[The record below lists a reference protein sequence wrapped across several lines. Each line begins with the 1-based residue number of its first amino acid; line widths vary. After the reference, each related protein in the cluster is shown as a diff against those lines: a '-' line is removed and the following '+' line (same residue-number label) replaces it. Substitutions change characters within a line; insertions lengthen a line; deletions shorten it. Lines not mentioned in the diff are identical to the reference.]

1 MSTQTGVWYDDAD
14 GDTPDGTAEV
24 IRIAGCPGGGKTT
37 WLMNKVREHARE
49 GMEPYDM
56 YYLTFTNSGRSEVAD
71 RLVTTFDGGDEDEI
85 SDRAKTFHG
94 LACSVCCKAGI
105 IENTREQ
112 IALPGSEVHEEF
124 CARYGL
130 AYEAD
135 EDDPLI
141 AKREGTETTN
151 AGNQLF
157 GLAEWLRYTQNPPE
171 ACAQSPENIQLPAP
185 YPRTVE
191 LLKAWERFKREEY
204 ELPQYEHAD
213 YVNEAIECGLAPNV
227 DVLFIDEFQDLC
239 PQEYLLYLTWQQ
251 SGEIETIYI
260 AGDANQSIFGFRAGT
275 PRYFTGTTADSTIG
289 RMKSYRC
296 PSAIVNVA
304 RGILEAHPNTDPNG
318 FTAAKQEGTAE
329 RVRLSY
335 GPDLVES
342 VRGDIDA
349 HDENEDGNTI
359 FVLTRTNKQAR
370 SVASTFDAEGVP
382 YAFLG
387 REDEDQPWGDD
398 LSLAYRALEVVANG
412 QKLQYKPE
420 EIRWALE
427 DNLTEAAAEKS
438 INEINDMSVPALLR
452 EMDLHYHERKRLEGA
467 LKAGAWTQPAKVK
480 VGTMHAAKGLEAPC
494 VYLFDSMTH
503 SLYQKYVESETAAEE
518 HRLYYVGA
526 TRASETLRVVTDH
539 EGMGTEVFPPFADG
553 LPGGESR

>member
-1 MSTQTGVWYDDAD
+1 MSTETRAWYDDTD
-14 GDTPDGTAEV
+14 GETPDGTAEV
-24 IRIAGCPGGGKTT
+24 NRTVGCPGGGKSTR
-37 WLMNKVREHARE
+37 LINKVREHARE

-71 RLVTTFDGGDEDEI
+71 RLVTAFDGGDEDEI
-85 SDRAKTFHG
+85 KDRAKTFHG
-94 LACSVCCKAGI
+94 LACSVCCAAGI
-105 IENTREQ
+105 IENTNEQ
-112 IALPGSEVHEEF
+112 VALPGSEVHEEF

-130 AYEAD
+130 SYDAD

-141 AKREGTETTN
+141 AKREGTETTH

-213 YVNEAIECGLAPNV
+213 YVDEAIECGLASDL

-251 SGEIETIYI
+251 SGEIEMIYI
-260 AGDANQSIFGFRAGT
+260 AGDPNQSIYGFRAGT
-275 PRYFTGTTADSTIG
+275 PRYFIGTTVDETVT

-296 PSAIVNVA
+296 PSNIVDVA
-304 RGILEAHPNTDPNG
+304 AGVLEAHPDTDPNG
-318 FTAAKQEGTAE
+318 FTAAKQGGTAE
-329 RVRLSY
+329 RVRLPY
-335 GPDLVES
+335 GPDLAGS
-342 VRGDIDA
+342 IRGDLDA
-349 HDENEDGNTI
+349 HNENEDGNTV

-370 SVASTFDAEGVP
+370 SVASTFDGEGVP

-387 REDEDQPWGDD
+387 REDDKQPWGDG
-398 LSLAYRALEVVANG
+398 LSLAYRALETVANG
-412 QKLQYKPE
+412 QKLQHKPS
-420 EIRWALE
+420 EIRGALK
-427 DNLTEAAAEKS
+427 DRLTETATEKS
-438 INEINDMSVPALLR
+438 VDEINDMQVAALLR
-452 EMDLHYHERKRLEGA
+452 EMDLHYPEHKRFESA

-480 VGTMHAAKGLEAPC
+480 VGTMHGAKGLEAPC

-503 SLYQKYVESETAAEE
+503 SLYQKYVESENAAEE

-526 TRASETLRVVTDH
+526 TRASETLRVVTGH
-539 EGMGTEVFPPFADG
+539 EGLGTEVFPPFADG